1 MIHIALSIAL
11 TTDTLPQI
19 SRGSG
24 PPPRTLHQVIR
35 VGGNEGIV
43 DAPLPQFL
51 SHGYFLRLFES
62 LQDGG
67 LNAIQAGL
75 TLCRHIRGAT
85 AHFYPSYRNEIFRC
99 LLDC

>member
-24 PPPRTLHQVIR
+24 PPPRTSHQVIR

-62 LQDGG
+62 LQNGG
-67 LNAIQAGL
+67 LNAIQADL
-75 TLCRHIRGAT
+75 TLHLT
-85 AHFYPSYRNEIFRC
+85 LHFYPSYRNEIFRC